1 MHVSLPPLARGEA
14 GIATGR
20 PMLCQIA
27 TIAQATSAKRAKER
41 SMVNFGDGD
50 ATNSSFFLDFEP
62 IALVCALAKC

>member
-1 MHVSLPPLARGEA
+1 
-14 GIATGR
+14 
-20 PMLCQIA
+20 MLCQIA
-27 TIAQATSAKRAKER
+27 TIAQVTSAKRAKKR